1 MQACPVPVRVS
12 SFLRRTTRA
21 AGRGSALAALMMA
34 VAIAAA
40 GAGENPDRREII
52 RSVVGISA
60 LVPEQARTAKSLG
73 TVRTGNGVVIDDNGL
88 VLTIGY
94 LILEA
99 TNAAV
104 TDSEGKLVPAAIV
117 AYDHNT
123 GFGLLRA
130 RIPLGLKPVQ
140 LGKSADLKEGNPVIV
155 IAKGGPFPVMPA
167 GVVSRRS
174 FAGYWEYLLDKA
186 IFTAPPHPAYGG
198 AALIDANGRLVGIG
212 SLVVGDAVSGEQP
225 LPGNMFVPIDLL
237 KPILAELLENGRA
250 QAPPRPWLGVYTD
263 DSQGRVFVTRVA
275 DGGPADKAGIK
286 PGDVIMGVG
295 GKWVRDMG
303 DFLRKVWA
311 KGHAGTE
318 ISVDILQPSS
328 GVLDIRKIPVLSQD
342 RDDWLKMA
350 TEKK

>member
-1 MQACPVPVRVS
+1 MHACPVSGWVS
-12 SFLRRTTRA
+12 GFLRRAVFT
-21 AGRGSALAALMMA
+21 AGVGLASAALLMV

-40 GAGENPDRREII
+40 GAAEKTASREII

-60 LVPEQARTAKSLG
+60 LVPEQARTANSLG
-73 TVRTGNGVVIDDNGL
+73 TIRSGNGVVIDDNGL

-99 TNAAV
+99 TQAAV

-130 RIPLGLKPVQ
+130 RLPLGLKPLE
-140 LGKSADLKEGNPVIV
+140 LGKSEDLKEGSPVIV

-186 IFTAPPHPAYGG
+186 IFTVPPHPSFGG
-198 AALIDANGRLVGIG
+198 AALVDGSGRLVGIG
-212 SLVVGDAVSGEQP
+212 SLVVGDAIPGDEP

-237 KPILAELLENGRA
+237 KPILAELLESGRA
-250 QAPPRPWLGVYTD
+250 QAPPHPWLGVYTD
-263 DSQGRVFVTRVA
+263 DSQ
-275 DGGPADKAGIK
+275 
-286 PGDVIMGVG
+286 
-295 GKWVRDMG
+295 
-303 DFLRKVWA
+303 
-311 KGHAGTE
+311 
-318 ISVDILQPSS
+318 
-328 GVLDIRKIPVLSQD
+328 LS
-342 RDDWLKMA
+342 
-350 TEKK
+350 T